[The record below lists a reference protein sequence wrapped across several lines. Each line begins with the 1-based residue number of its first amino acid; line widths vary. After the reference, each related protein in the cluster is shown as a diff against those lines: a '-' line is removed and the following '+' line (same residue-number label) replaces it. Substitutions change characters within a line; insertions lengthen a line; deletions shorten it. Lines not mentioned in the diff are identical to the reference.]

1 MTTIIG
7 SLKNIGNFLLKMF
20 QNSMIPEYIPAYKLL
35 KNWRTEIIN
44 SFNIYKGKRISNEP
58 MERAN
63 RDIKTMFRLSFGSHN
78 FNRMRNRIM
87 YVKNDDA
94 AILINKKSSSNKYK
108 YPSR

>member
-1 MTTIIG
+1 
-7 SLKNIGNFLLKMF
+7 
-20 QNSMIPEYIPAYKLL
+20 
-35 KNWRTEIIN
+35 
-44 SFNIYKGKRISNEP
+44 

>member
-1 MTTIIG
+1 
-7 SLKNIGNFLLKMF
+7 
-20 QNSMIPEYIPAYKLL
+20 
-35 KNWRTEIIN
+35 
-44 SFNIYKGKRISNEP
+44 

-108 YPSR
+108 YPSRWYYKKKK